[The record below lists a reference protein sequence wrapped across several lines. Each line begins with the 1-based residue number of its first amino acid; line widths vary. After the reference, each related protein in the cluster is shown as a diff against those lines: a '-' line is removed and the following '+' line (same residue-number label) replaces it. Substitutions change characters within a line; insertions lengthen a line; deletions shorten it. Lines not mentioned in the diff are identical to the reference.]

1 MESEVFYLPVKQIKL
16 SRANVCKQNQKT
28 QFVSAQ
34 GHPKCL
40 IARLASETKRRLPLV
55 LSLYFWGPC
64 KGTTTWAGTATGP
77 ETVYIY
83 TRNIQERVVGHG
95 LMRAHVH
102 IRRQNHTRAHD
113 S

>member
-34 GHPKCL
+34 GHPKSL

-77 ETVYIY
+77 ETVVSYAFECP
-83 TRNIQERVVGHG
+83 TG
-95 LMRAHVH
+95 AHKGTVA
-102 IRRQNHTRAHD
+102 N
-113 S
+113 